1 MSRSGTV
8 GCSHIRCHADA
19 SVTQR
24 TAARRLT
31 LPSSRCEW
39 CQLAHTI
46 TYCDVLLTQATR
58 MAYFNYGLYTCGAS
72 LKKRSHF
79 FPSQALD
86 GVLTGSGYHAAHE
99 EMVGS
104 ALPMRSCHRHLPG
117 DSPMLVR
124 LAMVATQRH
133 LSQLTRGPPR
143 RTRNLVCRAHVACV
157 WW

>member
-1 MSRSGTV
+1 MHPADPASHTRQRPVGRVEGVGSRGLK
-8 GCSHIRCHADA
+8 GGERRKKK
-19 SVTQR
+19 VTNVYIIICVVR
-24 TAARRLT
+24 KRA
-31 LPSSRCEW
+31 
-39 CQLAHTI
+39 
-46 TYCDVLLTQATR
+46 
-58 MAYFNYGLYTCGAS
+58 

-79 FPSQALD
+79 LPSQALN

-117 DSPMLVR
+117 DSPMLVW

-143 RTRNLVCRAHVACV
+143 RTRNLVCRAHVACA